1 LDYPGQA
8 LRKQN
13 IPMFN
18 RPRLTTAMR
27 LSIVKKWW
35 ERPSLKFKA
44 KSFSIYFKMK
54 SLNGKEV
61 IAMKKGI
68 SGKMFLRLGFFTFL
82 VGGFFLAGL
91 NGEAQEAQK
100 KLDNKK
106 AYKLYNQKC
115 SGCHVSVADPERAG
129 KTRDDWN
136 LVIDVMHKNGVKLKM
151 AESEMLI
158 DYLYNLRKGI
168 EKEAG

>member
-1 LDYPGQA
+1 
-8 LRKQN
+8 
-13 IPMFN
+13 M
-18 RPRLTTAMR
+18 RPRR
-27 LSIVKKWW
+27 PKK
-35 ERPSLKFKA
+35 R
-44 KSFSIYFKMK
+44 
-54 SLNGKEV
+54 
-61 IAMKKGI
+61 
-68 SGKMFLRLGFFTFL
+68 
-82 VGGFFLAGL
+82 
-91 NGEAQEAQK
+91 
-100 KLDNKK
+100 LDNKK

-115 SGCHVSVADPERAG
+115 LGCHVSVADPERAG